1 MANKHQELSD
11 KAKNY
16 IQMEARGVPRSVI
29 LQELFD
35 IPKDCTDEKLIKK
48 ADQQMY
54 RWRNHPY
61 AKKYWDEEIAETIRR
76 ALPGALKTLM
86 NQSTNDDGGVKL
98 GWLANKASN
107 DLTNL
112 AKNMGIVKTEETAL
126 QIQINGMPDIGS
138 PDDED
143 E

>member
-16 IQMEARGVPRSVI
+16 IQMEARGVPMPVI
-29 LQELFD
+29 LQEIFG
-35 IPKDCTDEKLIKK
+35 IPKDSTDTKKIK
-48 ADQQMY
+48 AAYQQMY

-76 ALPGALKTLM
+76 ALPGALQTLIR
-86 NQSTNDDGGVKL
+86 QSGNDDGEVKK

-112 AKNMGIVKTEETAL
+112 AKNIGVIKTEETAI

-138 PDDED
+138 PDDD
-143 E
+143 Q